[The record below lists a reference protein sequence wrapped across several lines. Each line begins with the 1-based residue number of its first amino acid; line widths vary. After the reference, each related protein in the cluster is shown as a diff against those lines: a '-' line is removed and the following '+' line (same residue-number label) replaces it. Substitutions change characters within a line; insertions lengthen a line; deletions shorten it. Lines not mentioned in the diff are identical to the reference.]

1 MKERMRMRMP
11 TGRGVSIK
19 MKIVLSLGRDVDEL
33 ESNSEIVKNHGQEA
47 RVLIE
52 NNVEIKAPE

>member
-1 MKERMRMRMP
+1 MP